1 MPYTKV
7 WIHIVFS
14 TEGRKPFLNEPIR
27 QKVFSHIIEYSK
39 SKNIFID
46 RINGYTDHVHIL
58 ISLNREETL
67 SKTVQYLKGE
77 SSHWMNKNK
86 LIAEKFSWQDE
97 YFAVSVSE
105 SKLNDV
111 RKYIENQTEHH
122 KKKTFQEEYEEFMK
136 KYGFEI
142 SAKAKI

>member
-14 TEGRKPFLNEPIR
+14 TEGRKPFLQDSIR
-27 QKVFSHIIEYSK
+27 QRVFAHIFEYSK
-39 SKNIFID
+39 SKSIFID

-67 SKTVQYLKGE
+67 SKTIQYLKGE
-77 SSHWMNKNK
+77 SSHWINKNK

-111 RKYIENQTEHH
+111 RKYIENQV
-122 KKKTFQEEYEEFMK
+122 
-136 KYGFEI
+136 
-142 SAKAKI
+142 